1 VAHPMLNPPSHK
13 GISPFLKWPG
23 GKRKLLKHILG
34 ILPKSFGSYY
44 EPFLGSAA
52 LFFALKPEKSFLA
65 DNNSELINCYIQVR
79 DNHEKVILLL
89 NELNNTKEY
98 YYKIRD
104 NTSTNKI
111 FRAARLIYLTTLSF
125 NGIYRTNLKGNFNVP
140 YGHKLHLKPCD
151 QSKIIEAS
159 DALSL
164 ANINC
169 HDFEIS
175 LINAKEGDLIYF
187 DPPYTVA
194 QGNNGFVKY
203 NEVIFSW
210 VDQLRL
216 AKVAN
221 MLARRGCNVII
232 SNAYHSS
239 ICKLYSEF
247 NMLIIDRAS
256 VIAASKTFRRQIKEV
271 IFYNKG

>member
-1 VAHPMLNPPSHK
+1 MLNPPSHN

-52 LFFALKPEKSFLA
+52 LFFALKPDKSLLA

-79 DNHEKVILLL
+79 DNPDKVILLL
-89 NELNNTKEY
+89 KDLKNTKENY
-98 YYKIRD
+98 YEIRD
-104 NTSTNKI
+104 NASTNKI
-111 FRAARLIYLTTLSF
+111 FRAARLIFLTTLSF
-125 NGIYRTNLKGNFNVP
+125 NGIYRTNLKGKFNVP
-140 YGHKLHLKPCD
+140 YGYKLHLTPCD
-151 QSKIIEAS
+151 PSRIREAS
-159 DALSL
+159 IALSL
-164 ANINC
+164 ANLNC
-169 HDFEIS
+169 HDFGKS
-175 LINAKEGDLIYF
+175 LKDAKEGDLIYF

-210 VDQLRL
+210 FDQLRL
-216 AKVAN
+216 ANVAN
-221 MLARRGCNVII
+221 KLARRGCNVIV

-239 ICKLYSEF
+239 ICKLYEEF
-247 NMLIIDRAS
+247 NMLIIERPS
-256 VIAASKTFRRQIKEV
+256 VIAASKSFRRQIKEV
-271 IFYNKG
+271 IFYNRGC